1 MSYYVGM
8 ALSTIR
14 SKKLIEAL
22 PRNNYNVT
30 KSALEAGFSKH
41 TARTQQKRL
50 LRTAIKIQAKEAL
63 QGMENV
69 QQPLDTLKKTMAEL
83 VGLSKQDVYDN
94 IKELATQDRDY
105 STRLKVVR
113 ALARELGVDLGEEES
128 SKVNVPILNVTVK
141 ERSTEPL
148 THDIEPQ

>member
-1 MSYYVGM
+1 M

-30 KSALEAGFSKH
+30 KSALEAGFTKS
-41 TARTQQKRL
+41 TAETQQKRL
-50 LRTAIKIQAKEAL
+50 MRTALKVQAKEVL
-63 QGMENV
+63 KDLENV
-69 QQPLDTLKKTMAEL
+69 DTPLSTLKKTMAEM
-83 VGLSKQDVYDN
+83 VGLSREDVMNN

-105 STRLKVVR
+105 STRLKVIK
-113 ALARELGVDLGEEES
+113 ALAKELGVDLGEDEGA
-128 SKVNVPILNVTVK
+128 NVTVPVLNVTVK

-148 THDIEPQ
+148 THEVEPQ